1 MQVPMHRV
9 PFLSLPDRIVVTRD
23 AQMFAETVNL
33 MLRLRAC
40 DPLGQGK
47 GFTSHTGVVQLG
59 QVSLLATSGSPI
71 VAQAEA
77 ADCSTFMVSYPSSVG
92 TYSIEGQ
99 TFLSYCGT
107 VLHIPSVGWTL
118 RMQSDLLAGLSLLV
132 PSPLLQSTAMAMAG
146 GGRGVEPEL
155 VAALQSTFELHTLDQ
170 RGCAILESLF
180 RFFAFVETVLQSQ
193 TVVPEM
199 LRLDDLVVRQLLL
212 LMLPGLGQ
220 KTLPHAEYLPQDPW
234 FDRLLEWI
242 DANCHLPLSL
252 SELEERSCYSRRS
265 LQYAFKKRFNC
276 GPMQWVR
283 RRRLDQARQQL
294 LAAPAGI
301 SVRQVAL
308 ACGYINLSSF
318 SRDYRQEF
326 GRKASDDLRRL
337 P

>member
-1 MQVPMHRV
+1 MA
-9 PFLSLPDRIVVTRD
+9 TRD
-23 AQMFAETVNL
+23 AQTFAETVNL

-40 DPLGQGK
+40 DPLGQEQS
-47 GFTSHTGVVQLG
+47 FSSCTGVVQLG
-59 QVSLLATSGSPI
+59 QVSLLATSGSPV

-92 TYSIEGQ
+92 TYNIERQ

-107 VLHIPSVGWTL
+107 VLHIPPVGWTL

-132 PSPLLQSTAMAMAG
+132 PGPLLQSTASAMAG
-146 GGRGVEPEL
+146 GRRGADPAL
-155 VAALQSTFELHTLDQ
+155 VAALQSTVELPTLDP
-170 RGCAILESLF
+170 RGSAILESLF
-180 RFFAFVETVLQSQ
+180 RFFAFVETVLQHQ
-193 TVVPEM
+193 AVVPEM

-212 LMLPGLGQ
+212 LMLPSLGRE
-220 KTLPHAEYLPQDPW
+220 ALPQVACSPRDPW

-252 SELEERSCYSRRS
+252 SELEARSSYSRRS

-294 LAAPAGI
+294 LTAPPGT

-308 ACGYINLSSF
+308 ACGYLNLSCF

-326 GRKASDDLRRL
+326 GRRASDDLRRL